1 MGRLLRWND
10 FRARPHSRSVRY
22 RQVNPP
28 VGAASGHRSGCQEL
42 DSPAPAG
49 CPAAPNALWLYI
61 IYLDNNAT
69 TQPSPNVCTAVADAL
84 TTHWENPSSVHRAG
98 QAVRRRLELA
108 REHVARLLCV
118 KSREVIFTSGGTE
131 SVDLAIRG
139 TLDTFSG
146 TPTLITTRVEH
157 AAVRDL
163 AEAFEKSG
171 RCTVVWLPLHTDAA
185 RQGVVDIDA
194 TRSVIEE
201 VKGPA
206 LLSVQW
212 ANNET
217 GVIQPIEQL
226 HALCSPRGIVVHCD
240 ATQWVG
246 KMPLI
251 ADGPFDLLTCSPH
264 KFHGPKGV
272 GVLVAKR
279 GVRMRPTLHVTQE
292 LGRRG
297 GTENVPG
304 IIGAG
309 EAADEAIVFVAD
321 AAQRDALRTLRD
333 EFEHLILAGIPDA
346 VINGPLAPSLRLWN
360 TSNIGFPQLEA
371 EALLLLLSERGV
383 CASAGAACSSGSLE
397 PSPVLL
403 AMGIEPR
410 IAHGSLR
417 FSLSKHTTRD
427 EVHDAARILTECVAR
442 LQQSMP

>member
-1 MGRLLRWND
+1 M
-10 FRARPHSRSVRY
+10 
-22 RQVNPP
+22 
-28 VGAASGHRSGCQEL
+28 C
-42 DSPAPAG
+42 
-49 CPAAPNALWLYI
+49 I

-69 TQPSPNVCTAVADAL
+69 TQPSPSVCIAVADAL

-98 QAVRRRLELA
+98 QAVRRRIELA
-108 REHVARLLCV
+108 REHIARLLAV
-118 KSREVIFTSGGTE
+118 KSRDVVFTSGGTE

-139 TLDTFSG
+139 TMDTLPG
-146 TPTLITTRVEH
+146 TPTLVTTRVEH

-171 RCTVVWLPLHTDAA
+171 RCKVVWLELHTDTAL
-185 RQGVVDIDA
+185 QGMVDIDA
-194 TRSVIEE
+194 ARAAIAELS
-201 VKGPA
+201 GPA
-206 LLSVQW
+206 ILSVQW

-226 HALCSPRGIVVHCD
+226 HALCSSRGIVVHCD

-246 KMPLI
+246 KMPVM

-279 GVRMRPTLHVTQE
+279 GVRLRPTLHGTQE

-304 IIGAG
+304 IVGAG

-321 AAQRDALRTLRD
+321 AAQRDALRALRD
-333 EFEHLILAGIPDA
+333 EFEHVVLAGVPDA
-346 VINGPLAPSLRLWN
+346 VLNGPRDLSLRLWN

-417 FSLSKHTTRD
+417 FSLSKFTTR
-427 EVHDAARILTECVAR
+427 EQVHEAARVITESVAR
-442 LQQSMP
+442 LRQSMP